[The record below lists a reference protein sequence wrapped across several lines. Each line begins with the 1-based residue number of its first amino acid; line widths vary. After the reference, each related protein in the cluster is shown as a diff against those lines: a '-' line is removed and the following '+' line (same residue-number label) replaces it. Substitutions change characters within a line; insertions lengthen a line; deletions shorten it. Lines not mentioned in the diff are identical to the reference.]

1 MTLAPELLQGLPLAA
16 PSPSGWVAAAVTDLP
31 ALLVDHAHC
40 ELKAAANAMAIAGRH
55 ADRTDLVRDLTALA
69 REELRHFEQAHAQV
83 RARGGTLTRPAPDLY
98 VRELQRLVR
107 RGRMAGGAASAAA
120 SGEANTTLLDELIV
134 CGFIEARSCER
145 FRLLAASPLVPTDL
159 RAFYGELAAAE
170 ARHHELFFG
179 HARAV
184 AGATAVADRISATA
198 QAEAELVARLPLGA
212 RIH

>member
-1 MTLAPELLQGLPLAA
+1 MTLVLEILQGLPLTA
-16 PSPSGWVAAAVTDLP
+16 PSPPGWVAAAMTDLA

-107 RGRMAGGAASAAA
+107 RGRMAGGAAA
-120 SGEANTTLLDELIV
+120 GEANATLLDELIV

-145 FRLLAASPLVPTDL
+145 FRLLATSPLVPADL

-179 HARAV
+179 HARVVAGANAV
-184 AGATAVADRISATA
+184 AGRISATA

>member
-1 MTLAPELLQGLPLAA
+1 MTLAPELLAGLPLAA
-16 PSPSGWVAAAVTDLP
+16 PSPPGWVAAAMTDLA

-40 ELKAAANAMAIAGRH
+40 ELTAAANAMAIAGRH

-69 REELRHFEQAHAQV
+69 REELRHFEQAHALV

-107 RGRMAGGAASAAA
+107 RVRMEGGAAAG
-120 SGEANTTLLDELIV
+120 GEANTTLLDELIV

-145 FRLLAASPLVPTDL
+145 FRLLATSPLVPADL

-184 AGATAVADRISATA
+184 AGATAVAGRISATA